1 MLIDIDAAMRVGK
14 GTDYK
19 VFNVKQLAKAVA
31 YLKEHGD
38 MSYVDLQTKTQAT
51 ISWFNELSTQIKS
64 MESRLSQ
71 NGELQKH
78 IVNYSKKRA
87 VYIEKPVTA
96 KNSVPDMRRRHT
108 DPPGSKEILSQ
119 PGVEKLPT
127 IKTLREEYAEV
138 LEAKRKAY
146 AEYKQ
151 ARAEMRE
158 LQNVKANIDYLA
170 GAICGKNAGK
180 RTFIKVCYDKKAN
193 SFSNSTQTPSLYVTL
208 PLEVQAMSK
217 MILII
222 EDEKSIQNII
232 KAFLEDAGYTVVL
245 AADGLEGIE
254 QFRENKPDLVLLDL
268 MLPKIDGF
276 AVCEILRKE
285 SRVPIIMLTALD
297 DDASQMKGFDALADD
312 YITKPFSMPLVVK
325 HIEAV
330 LRRAEQGAGVE
341 TNILRYKDL
350 TLDTDSFTV
359 LVKDE
364 SVSLTI
370 REFEIL
376 KLLVENQGRV
386 FTRESLLDSIWG
398 YDYFGDEKIVNT
410 HIKNIRKKLGVDYI
424 ETIRGAGYKI
434 EKEN

>member
-1 MLIDIDAAMRVGK
+1 MEANSHSKTVLIVEDEKNIVDILR
-14 GTDYK
+14 
-19 VFNVKQLAKAVA
+19 FNLQREGYRTVEAYDGADGLAKARS
-31 YLKEHGD
+31 E
-38 MSYVDLQTKTQAT
+38 
-51 ISWFNELSTQIKS
+51 N
-64 MESRLSQ
+64 
-71 NGELQKH
+71 
-78 IVNYSKKRA
+78 
-87 VYIEKPVTA
+87 
-96 KNSVPDMRRRHT
+96 PDI
-108 DPPGSKEILSQ
+108 ILLD
-119 PGVEKLPT
+119 VMLPKM
-127 IKTLREEYAEV
+127 IGFDVCRTLREEGNNVPVIILTAREEEADKV
-138 LEAKRKAY
+138 L
-146 AEYKQ
+146 
-151 ARAEMRE
+151 
-158 LQNVKANIDYLA
+158 
-170 GAICGKNAGK
+170 
-180 RTFIKVCYDKKAN
+180 
-193 SFSNSTQTPSLYVTL
+193 
-208 PLEVQAMSK
+208 
-217 MILII
+217 
-222 EDEKSIQNII
+222 
-232 KAFLEDAGYTVVL
+232 
-245 AADGLEGIE
+245 GLEIG
-254 QFRENKPDLVLLDL
+254 
-268 MLPKIDGF
+268 
-276 AVCEILRKE
+276 
-285 SRVPIIMLTALD
+285 
-297 DDASQMKGFDALADD
+297 ADD

>member
-1 MLIDIDAAMRVGK
+1 
-14 GTDYK
+14 
-19 VFNVKQLAKAVA
+19 
-31 YLKEHGD
+31 
-38 MSYVDLQTKTQAT
+38 
-51 ISWFNELSTQIKS
+51 
-64 MESRLSQ
+64 
-71 NGELQKH
+71 
-78 IVNYSKKRA
+78 
-87 VYIEKPVTA
+87 
-96 KNSVPDMRRRHT
+96 
-108 DPPGSKEILSQ
+108 
-119 PGVEKLPT
+119 
-127 IKTLREEYAEV
+127 
-138 LEAKRKAY
+138 
-146 AEYKQ
+146 
-151 ARAEMRE
+151 
-158 LQNVKANIDYLA
+158 
-170 GAICGKNAGK
+170 
-180 RTFIKVCYDKKAN
+180 
-193 SFSNSTQTPSLYVTL
+193 
-208 PLEVQAMSK
+208 MSK

-222 EDEKSIQNII
+222 EDEESIQNII

-254 QFRENKPDLVLLDL
+254 QFRANKPDLVLLDL

-297 DDASQMKGFDALADD
+297 DEDSQMKGFDALADD

-350 TLDTDSFTV
+350 TLDADSFTV

>member
-1 MLIDIDAAMRVGK
+1 
-14 GTDYK
+14 
-19 VFNVKQLAKAVA
+19 
-31 YLKEHGD
+31 
-38 MSYVDLQTKTQAT
+38 
-51 ISWFNELSTQIKS
+51 
-64 MESRLSQ
+64 
-71 NGELQKH
+71 
-78 IVNYSKKRA
+78 
-87 VYIEKPVTA
+87 
-96 KNSVPDMRRRHT
+96 
-108 DPPGSKEILSQ
+108 
-119 PGVEKLPT
+119 
-127 IKTLREEYAEV
+127 
-138 LEAKRKAY
+138 
-146 AEYKQ
+146 
-151 ARAEMRE
+151 
-158 LQNVKANIDYLA
+158 
-170 GAICGKNAGK
+170 
-180 RTFIKVCYDKKAN
+180 
-193 SFSNSTQTPSLYVTL
+193 
-208 PLEVQAMSK
+208 MSK

-222 EDEKSIQNII
+222 EDEESIQNII
-232 KAFLEDAGYTVVL
+232 RAFLEDAGYTVVL

-254 QFRENKPDLVLLDL
+254 QFRVNKPDLVLLDL

-297 DDASQMKGFDALADD
+297 DEDSQMKGFDALADD
-312 YITKPFSMPLVVK
+312 YITKPFSMPVVMK